1 MGFLAEEI
9 VRFFLCL
16 VLLPCV
22 SLASQP
28 RYTLPTV
35 PTTQIDGV
43 DCKCL
48 NTDQWRQ
55 VLLMANA
62 YKGLYDWRLKIEGT
76 LEAHA
81 KVITAYELQIKNY
94 KNILTLKDNHIDYL
108 KDNVKQ
114 LEKRHRN
121 TRLEDRIQKYVLW
134 AVVLAETVIIG
145 IISLRG
151 APNG

>member
-1 MGFLAEEI
+1 
-9 VRFFLCL
+9 
-16 VLLPCV
+16 
-22 SLASQP
+22 
-28 RYTLPTV
+28 
-35 PTTQIDGV
+35 
-43 DCKCL
+43 
-48 NTDQWRQ
+48 
-55 VLLMANA
+55 MANA